1 MKGNWVLIGIKV
13 LLTLAF
19 VSAGLAKLLGVQMLV
34 DEFET
39 IGLGQWFRYVTGI
52 LEISGAVLLWLPGR
66 TAYGAGL
73 LVCIM
78 IGALIAH
85 ATRLGLGTAPPAAVL
100 LILAGV
106 MLYNT
111 RAQLPATN

>member
-1 MKGNWVLIGIKV
+1 
-13 LLTLAF
+13 
-19 VSAGLAKLLGVQMLV
+19 
-34 DEFET
+34 
-39 IGLGQWFRYVTGI
+39 
-52 LEISGAVLLWLPGR
+52 
-66 TAYGAGL
+66 
-73 LVCIM
+73 M
-78 IGALIAH
+78 IGALISH